1 MGACAGLIKSVLKHF
16 SRLWTDVLFVESCAR
31 WRLQGTLL
39 EVIAL
44 AALLAQPSQILFSLN
59 RVQTCTWGGDR
70 TGHYLPAHAASW
82 ATVSSAEC
90 SKRVSWLLPLWFI
103 VSVRERGA
111 PASQG
116 TVWEHRGQAGLGTA
130 GSAGAFICS
139 FPKLGWEQE
148 PVPLLVMVHSLWVRS
163 FGEWQGL
170 DVLAPLVYQGLGVG
184 LS

>member
-1 MGACAGLIKSVLKHF
+1 MKITRHTAGGYCPCSTAGTAIPDPLQLEQGA
-16 SRLWTDVLFVESCAR
+16 DVHL
-31 WRLQGTLL
+31 G
-39 EVIAL
+39 
-44 AALLAQPSQILFSLN
+44 
-59 RVQTCTWGGDR
+59 WGQDR
-70 TGHYLPAHAASW
+70 SLPACPCSSW

-130 GSAGAFICS
+130 GSGGAFICS